1 MEQTALAEVVIKRR
15 TRRTGL
21 CVWQVNCPHKK
32 SVFVALFTD
41 SVILCGQRQQ

>member
-21 CVWQVNCPHKK
+21 CVC
-32 SVFVALFTD
+32 VAGELST
-41 SVILCGQRQQ
+41 